1 MIIENTLRS
10 TWLSKHLYAVA
21 LIFILALVMGRLA
34 RNNFIPSYFIL
45 AGAENIDESQLAD
58 PSIYLFNHQGYDG
71 QYFYRY
77 AINPWSIRQD
87 EYGIHVDSPNYR
99 KQRIVYPLIVWSLS
113 MGNVKAIPW
122 IMILVNIMALFW
134 IVVMGSKI
142 LKLWKLPKGYAL
154 LPLLFSGLIF
164 ALSRN
169 LSEAVE
175 GAFLVTAIYF
185 GVQRKMGWY
194 ALFASITVLSKETS
208 LLLFGAYSILLIVE
222 RFTQKV
228 DRNKWFNDLI
238 FSGYPLL
245 FLVLW
250 KWITKKT
257 LLAPTLF
264 NGSENLSLVPFEGL
278 LAGWQKTMQSIHGH
292 VGITE
297 AVVWHLSVIWL
308 FYLGFLVAKNIKAFQ
323 VHPAVCW
330 LGLGALMW
338 MLFSIF
344 FTHKIWEDD
353 WSFMR
358 VFSSFC
364 LVSVFF
370 LFFRR
375 IKWPSAFLIGT
386 FAIFGINLIR
396 VWLNQ

>member
-1 MIIENTLRS
+1 MTVENIFRS
-10 TWLSKHLYAVA
+10 NWLSKHLYAVA

-45 AGAENIDESQLAD
+45 AGAENIEESQLAD
-58 PSIYLFNHQGYDG
+58 PSIYLFDHQGYDG

-99 KQRIVYPLIVWSLS
+99 KQRIIYPLIVWSLAL
-113 MGNVKAIPW
+113 GNVKAIPW
-122 IMILVNIMALFW
+122 IMILVNMMGLFW

-142 LKLWKLPKGYAL
+142 LQLWKLPKGYAF

-169 LSEAVE
+169 LSEVVE

-194 ALFASITVLSKETS
+194 AFFASITVLSKETS
-208 LLLFGAYSILLIVE
+208 LLLFGAYSILLLVE
-222 RFTQKV
+222 RFTQKT
-228 DRNKWFNDLI
+228 DRKKWLNDLI

-264 NGSENLSLVPFEGL
+264 NGSENLSIIPFEGL
-278 LAGWQKTMQSIHGH
+278 LAGWQKTMQSIEGH
-292 VGITE
+292 VGIAE

-308 FYLGFLVAKNIKAFQ
+308 IYLGFLVIKNTKVTHAQ
-323 VHPAVCW
+323 PAVGW
-330 LGLGALMW
+330 LGLGAVMW
-338 MLFSIF
+338 LFFSIF

-375 IKWPSAFLIGT
+375 IKWPAVFLTGT
-386 FAIFGINLIR
+386 FLIFGINLIR